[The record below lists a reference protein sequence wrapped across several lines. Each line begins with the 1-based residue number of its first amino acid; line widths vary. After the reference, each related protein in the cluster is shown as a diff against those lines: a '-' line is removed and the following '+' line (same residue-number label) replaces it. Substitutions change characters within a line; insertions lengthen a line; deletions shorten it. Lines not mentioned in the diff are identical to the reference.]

1 MRRRHGY
8 TLLETL
14 IALIIFALVSA
25 ATGFALSA
33 AIRGQD
39 AVQKRADEMQE
50 ARAVLSTLS
59 KDIRAAYASAGN
71 TNTFFVASGAETGVI
86 LTFTTLNHRIDLGQT
101 VTAGAADNTVTMP
114 QSDVAVVQYSY
125 DPERRELD
133 RSELTVPNP
142 DAIPQPGNPGTV
154 LSRRI
159 RSIQFQFM
167 SDPTA
172 GTRSDWN
179 YVTQAQQTGTQQ
191 GAQQQSS
198 SGDTTLPTSVQVTIE
213 FADAN
218 GMPKV
223 YNSVISVM
231 APTPQPAGQKP
242 DPPPT
247 TAGTGGGAGGGG
259 AG

>member
-1 MRRRHGY
+1 MRRRGY
-8 TLLETL
+8 TLIETL

-114 QSDVAVVQYSY
+114 QSDVAVQLSPLGIVRILDDRNIRLGHRYRIVRSRA
-125 DPERRELD
+125 ER
-133 RSELTVPNP
+133 
-142 DAIPQPGNPGTV
+142 
-154 LSRRI
+154 
-159 RSIQFQFM
+159 
-167 SDPTA
+167 A
-172 GTRSDWN
+172 GP
-179 YVTQAQQTGTQQ
+179 
-191 GAQQQSS
+191 
-198 SGDTTLPTSVQVTIE
+198 L
-213 FADAN
+213 
-218 GMPKV
+218 
-223 YNSVISVM
+223 
-231 APTPQPAGQKP
+231 
-242 DPPPT
+242 
-247 TAGTGGGAGGGG
+247 
-259 AG
+259 